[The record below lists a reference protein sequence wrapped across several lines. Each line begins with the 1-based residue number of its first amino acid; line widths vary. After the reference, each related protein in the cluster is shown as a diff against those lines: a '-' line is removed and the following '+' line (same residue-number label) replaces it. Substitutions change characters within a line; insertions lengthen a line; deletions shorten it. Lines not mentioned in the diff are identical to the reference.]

1 MNLIK
6 TLQLMVSTELGIF
19 PKGQI
24 WLDANVQIKQ
34 RILKV
39 KTYKLLIY
47 QTRNETIIYKL
58 FVHFEK

>member
-47 QTRNETIIYKL
+47 QTRNETIRCKL